1 VDDAGQHSSRAPKLY
16 KDLGVKLQ
24 EAGVTSVLQRNVV
37 VYPPS
42 LPKPIRVPFAYQNG
56 KLNLIDPMRLEG
68 LPSSKVFERV
78 SVSAVE
84 GSILSDY
91 RDPKYGKVR
100 LVVVAKFAPEQKQEQ
115 ETAVKVFKQHNVAM
129 FTFEALGPLFSEIR
143 ENAHK

>member
-1 VDDAGQHSSRAPKLY
+1 
-16 KDLGVKLQ
+16 
-24 EAGVTSVLQRNVV
+24 
-37 VYPPS
+37 
-42 LPKPIRVPFAYQNG
+42 
-56 KLNLIDPMRLEG
+56 
-68 LPSSKVFERV
+68 
-78 SVSAVE
+78 VE